1 VRTLDALHLAS
12 VEFLR
17 QRRPDLRLATYDRRM
32 GPAARSL
39 GIGLIDL
46 RA

>member
-1 VRTLDALHLAS
+1 MHLAS

-32 GPAARSL
+32 IPAARGL
-39 GIGLIDL
+39 GIRLVDL